1 MATRKQGKSLTR
13 KTTKPTGGT
22 LSRSAKKFTLKWKIG
37 DKDYKDGVQARVKLG
52 KGKWSKAIKLGAK
65 TTAYS
70 VTINV
75 DNYYPKKAKGSK
87 LTSVRIKVR
96 GKRAKYKENYTE
108 KKNPFWRWV
117 LNKWSAYEDKTFPIS
132 PPKAPTGMTA
142 TLDDTFD
149 NVTTFSWSIDKND
162 TNAFWWTDFEVQTK
176 LFKESNVTK
185 GADLDWSGATTTTQ
199 TGTSKEITEETE
211 LLAESSY
218 TRWIRVRSRGIA
230 GNSAWTYGKHVYA
243 VPRQTNIIETSY
255 KDNGANGYMCF
266 VRWSAPSSASRPIKK
281 MSVQYSI
288 TTPEAGMRC
297 PSGASWTDAK
307 YLRNTGVEDAA
318 AFPIDT
324 TIGLDQ
330 CLFVRINTQY
340 DHDTNVTYGVP
351 TLVTG
356 AVGFLKDPIITDV
369 EFHDV
374 TFKADITAENKS
386 EVEDSFLVVVYR
398 PASNPESEQVVGI
411 IRHGQ
416 TSVQVQAPDWSK
428 EKSKAFG
435 VYAAVGDS
443 ATISRASALMMSE
456 NIVFE
461 GGEIP
466 TAPDSVVA
474 SATDI
479 TGTVRVTW
487 DWTWDDATGAELSWS
502 DHADAWESTD
512 EPDTYE
518 ISHIYYPQWNISGL
532 ETGIKWYVRVRL
544 IAGTGDNK
552 TYGPYSEIT
561 DMSTIDLTSA
571 PSIPTLNVVPPVI
584 TESGSTIA
592 SWAYSTTDG
601 TAQAYAE
608 ICEAT
613 ITSNG
618 IQYGSYFLSP
628 DITVVT
634 KDPEG
639 HEVVND
645 KEYFTKSGD
654 EYTKVDNV
662 SISDNPHEN
671 GWYEYRR
678 TIASVETE
686 QRVTIPAQEWWE
698 TGNTYLLCVRVIS
711 ASGRVSDEWSAP
723 VPITVAEPLT
733 VAISETSLVQKTQES
748 GELISFTTSQSQD
761 ITNATVTI
769 QPTQEGEG
777 DPSPEN
783 IRPITGRSEIV
794 LSVSDAEEG
803 GTVTTYTE
811 TLPETIY
818 DGYIDFVSG
827 VLTVTSAC
835 IESYA
840 GEELTT
846 EWISD
851 RDLYRDDVPPT
862 EGAKVVYEL
871 EVPETYTLTANQL
884 QTLAGENYMWS
895 SDTMTVIYNDPSSEF
910 GMLTEMPLTMTVSG
924 MTEESQVSV
933 AIERAEDY
941 RLNRP
946 DETTFRGYLYETI
959 ALKSP
964 NRDGTIEF
972 NAEDMIGALDD
983 GARYRIVVTA
993 KDSLGQTASAT
1004 QNFEVH
1010 WEHQAIMP
1018 QGTAIPDED
1027 EFITRIT
1034 PIAPEGAS
1042 QTDVCDIYRLSA
1054 DKPELIVEGATFG
1067 VEYVDPYPTIG
1078 QFGGHR
1084 LVFRTA
1090 NGDYI
1095 TEDNQIAW
1103 LDLDASHDNILE
1115 TDYTIIDFEGGR
1127 ILLEYNID
1135 LSNQWKK
1142 DFQAT
1147 QYLGGSVQGDWN
1159 PAVERTASVNAEVI
1173 TLVDQGTIKMMR
1185 RLATYA
1191 GICHIRTQDG
1201 SSFAADIQVSESSSH
1216 DMYGMR
1222 ASFSLSITRVD
1233 QETLDGM
1240 TAKEYFATEG

>member
-1 MATRKQGKSLTR
+1 MADRKKGKNRTR
-13 KTTKPTGGT
+13 KTTAPTG
-22 LSRSAKKFTLKWKIG
+22 LSISRDKGKFTLKWKVG
-37 DKDYKDGVQARVKLG
+37 DTDYKSGVQVRSKIGAN
-52 KGKWSKAIKLGAK
+52 KWTKAKKINVK
-65 TTAYS
+65 TTAFS
-70 VTINV
+70 VSV
-75 DNYYPKKAKGSK
+75 DPNKYFPKKAKGKK
-87 LTSVRIKVR
+87 LTSVRIAAR

-117 LNKWSAYEDKTFPIS
+117 VNNWSAWGTKKFTIK
-132 PPKAPTGMTA
+132 PPKAPKGIKG
-142 TLDDTFD
+142 TLDETVD
-149 NVTTFSWSIDKND
+149 NATKFEWSIDKNNTD
-162 TNAFWWTDFEVQTK
+162 AFWFTDFEVQTK
-176 LFKESNVTK
+176 LFENSNEKDGSKVDWKNATK
-185 GADLDWSGATTTTQ
+185 STQ
-199 TGTSKEITEETE
+199 TSTSITITEETE
-211 LLAESSY
+211 MLAGASY
-218 TRWIRVRSRGIA
+218 TRWVRVRSRGIA
-230 GNSAWTYGKHVYA
+230 GCSPWVYVKHVYA
-243 VPRQTNIIETSY
+243 VPNQTQIIETSY
-255 KDNGANGYMCF
+255 MDNGANGYLCF
-266 VRWSAPSSASRPIKK
+266 VKWSSSAPYSNPISKVA
-281 MSVQYSI
+281 VQYSI
-288 TTPEAGMRC
+288 TVPDANMRC
-297 PSGASWTDAK
+297 PSDASWTDAK
-307 YLRNTGVEDAA
+307 YLRRTGDEDAA
-318 AFPIDT
+318 SFPIDT

-330 CLFVRINTQY
+330 CLFVRVNTQW
-340 DHDTNVTYGVP
+340 DRDTNVTYGVP

-356 AVGFLKDPIITDV
+356 AVGFLKDPVITDV

-374 TFKADITAENKS
+374 TFKADITAENRS
-386 EVEDSFLVVVYR
+386 DVEDSFLVVVYR
-398 PASNPESEQVVGI
+398 PASDPTSEQVVGI
-411 IRHGQ
+411 IPHGQ
-416 TSVQVQAPDWSK
+416 TSVQVQAPDWS
-428 EKSKAFG
+428 EETSKAFG
-435 VYAAVGDS
+435 VYAAVGDP
-443 ATISRASALMMSE
+443 ANISRASATMTSE

-466 TAPDSVVA
+466 TAPNSVVA
-474 SATDI
+474 NGTDI

-487 DWTWDDATGAELSWS
+487 DWTWEDATGAELSWS
-502 DHADAWESTD
+502 DHEDAWESTD
-512 EPDTYE
+512 EPKTYE

-544 IAGTGDNK
+544 IAGSGDNK

-561 DMSTIDLTSA
+561 ENSTVDLTSA
-571 PSIPTLNVVPPVI
+571 PSIPTLNLVPAVI
-584 TESGSTIA
+584 TKTGSTVA

-613 ITSNG
+613 ITPNG
-618 IQYGSYFLSP
+618 IRYGSYFLSP
-628 DITVVT
+628 DTTVVT

-639 HEVVND
+639 QEVVND
-645 KEYFTKSGD
+645 KDYFTKSGD
-654 EYTKVDNV
+654 DYTKVDNV
-662 SISDNPHEN
+662 LITDNPHEN

-678 TIASVETE
+678 TIASTETA
-686 QRVTIPAQEWWE
+686 QRITIPAQDWWE

-733 VAISETSLVQKTQES
+733 IGISNTSLEKKTQQS
-748 GELISFTTSQSQD
+748 GESISFTTEQSET
-761 ITNATVTI
+761 ITESVVII

-783 IRPITGRSEIV
+783 IRPITGLSEIV
-794 LSVSDAEEG
+794 LSVSDAEED

-835 IESYA
+835 IDSYA

-851 RDLYRDDVPPT
+851 RDLYRDDVQPT
-862 EGAKVVYEL
+862 IGAKVVYNL
-871 EVPETYTLTANQL
+871 ETPETYTLTANEL
-884 QTLAGENYMWS
+884 QTLVGENYMWS
-895 SDTMTVIYNDPSSEF
+895 SDALTVTYNDSASEY
-910 GMLTEMPLTMTVSG
+910 GMLREMPLTMIVTG
-924 MTEESQVSV
+924 MTEETQVSV

-941 RLNRP
+941 RLKRP
-946 DETTFRGYLYETI
+946 DETTFNGYLYETV

-964 NRDGTIEF
+964 DPDGTVEF
-972 NAEDMIGALDD
+972 NVEDLIGAIDD
-983 GARYRIVVTA
+983 GASYRIEVTA
-993 KDSLGQTASAT
+993 KDSLGQTASSEQLFT
-1004 QNFEVH
+1004 VH
-1010 WEHQAIMP
+1010 WEHQAMIP
-1018 QGTAIPDED
+1018 QGTAIPDET
-1027 EFITRIT
+1027 EMITRIT
-1034 PIAPEGAS
+1034 PIAPEGARE
-1042 QTDVCDIYRLSA
+1042 TDVCDIYRLSA
-1054 DKPELIVEGATFG
+1054 DRPQLIVEGATFG
-1067 VEYVDPYPTIG
+1067 VEYVDPFPAIG

-1095 TEDNQIAW
+1095 TDENQMAW
-1103 LDLDASHDNILE
+1103 LDLDANHDNIIE
-1115 TDYTIIDFEGGR
+1115 TDYTVIDFDGGR
-1127 ILLEYNID
+1127 ILLEHNID

-1240 TAKEYFATEG
+1240 TAEEYFATED

>member
-1 MATRKQGKSLTR
+1 MAKRKQGKTR
-13 KTTKPTGGT
+13 TRTTSKPTGASI
-22 LSRSAKKFTLKWKIG
+22 SRSGSKFTLTWKIG
-37 DKDYKDGVQARVKLG
+37 DKDYKDGLQAHTSLNG
-52 KGKWSKAIKLGAK
+52 AKWSEAEKKGVKATSHSL
-65 TTAYS
+65 
-70 VTINV
+70 TI
-75 DNYYPKKAKGSK
+75 DYKQYYPYKSNGPK
-87 LTSVRIKVR
+87 LTSVKIGAK
-96 GKRAKYKENYTE
+96 GKRKKYKENYTE
-108 KKNPFWRWV
+108 KKKPFWRWV
-117 LNKWSAYEDKTFPIS
+117 KNKWSEYNNQEFKIYS
-132 PPKAPTGMTA
+132 PKAPSGMTA
-142 TLDDTFD
+142 TLDETFD
-149 NVTTFSWSIDKND
+149 NVTKFSWGIDKND
-162 TNAFWWTDFEVQTK
+162 NDGYWFYDFEIETK
-176 LFKESNVTK
+176 LFKESNETN
-185 GADLDWSGATTTTQ
+185 GAKLNWSGATRYIQ
-199 TGTSKEITEETE
+199 PGTEREITEETE
-211 LLAESSY
+211 LLAETSY

-230 GNSAWTYGKHVYA
+230 GNSGWVYGKHVYA
-243 VPRQTNIIETSY
+243 VPHQTKIIETSY
-255 KDNGANGYMCF
+255 VDNGANGYMCF
-266 VRWSAPSSASRPIKK
+266 VKWSAPSSASRPINK
-281 MSVQYSI
+281 MSVQYTI

-307 YLRNTGVEDAA
+307 YLRATGEEDAA

-340 DHDTNVTYGVP
+340 DHETNVTYGVP

-386 EVEDSFLVVVYR
+386 DVEDSFIVVVYR
-398 PASNPESEQVVGI
+398 PASNPQSEQVVGI
-411 IRHGQ
+411 IPHGQ

-435 VYAAVGDS
+435 VYAAIGDP
-443 ATISRASALMMSE
+443 ATISRVSALMKSE
-456 NIVFE
+456 NIVFR

-466 TAPDSVVA
+466 TAPDGVVA
-474 SATDI
+474 SATDV

-487 DWTWDDATGAELSWS
+487 DWTWDDASGAELSWS
-502 DHADAWESTD
+502 DHDDAWESTD
-512 EPDTYE
+512 EPDKYE
-518 ISHIYYPQWNISGL
+518 ISHIYSPQWNISGL

-544 IAGTGDNK
+544 IAGTGDSK

-561 DMSTIDLTSA
+561 DLSTIDLTSA
-571 PSIPTLNVVPPVI
+571 PSIPTLNLVPAVI
-584 TESGSTIA
+584 TETGSTVA

-613 ITSNG
+613 ITPSG
-618 IQYGSYFLSP
+618 IKYGSYFLSE

-639 HEVVND
+639 QEVIND
-645 KEYFTKSGD
+645 KDYYTKSGD
-654 EYTKVDNV
+654 DYTKVDNV
-662 SISDNPHEN
+662 QITDNPHEN

-686 QRVTIPAQEWWE
+686 QRVTIPAPEWWE

-733 VAISETSLVQKTQES
+733 IAISETSLEQKTQES
-748 GELISFTTSQSQD
+748 GDIVSFITDQSQD
-761 ITNATVTI
+761 IINATVII

-827 VLTVTSAC
+827 ILTVTSAC

-851 RDLYRDDVPPT
+851 RDLYRDDEPPT
-862 EGAKVVYEL
+862 IGAKVVYEL

-884 QTLAGENYMWS
+884 QTLVGENYMWS
-895 SDTMTVIYNDPSSEF
+895 SDTMTVTYNNPSSEF

-972 NAEDMIGALDD
+972 YAEDMIGALDD

-993 KDSLGQTASAT
+993 KDSLGQTASAS
-1004 QNFEVH
+1004 QLFEVH
-1010 WEHQAIMP
+1010 WNHQARMP
-1018 QGTAIPDED
+1018 QGTAIVDED
-1027 EFITRIT
+1027 RMITRIT
-1034 PIAPEGAS
+1034 PIAPEGALP
-1042 QTDVCDIYRLSA
+1042 TDTCDIYRLSA
-1054 DKPELIVEGATFG
+1054 DRPELIVEGATFG
-1067 VEYVDPYPTIG
+1067 VEYVDPYPAIG

-1084 LVFRTA
+1084 LVFKTA

-1095 TEDNQIAW
+1095 TDDNQIAW
-1103 LDLDASHDNILE
+1103 LDLDANYDNILE
-1115 TDYTIIDFEGGR
+1115 TENTIIDFDDGR

-1185 RLATYA
+1185 RLATHA

-1201 SSFAADIQVSESSSH
+1201 SSFAADIQVTETSSH

-1222 ASFSLSITRVD
+1222 ASFALSITRVD
-1233 QETLDGM
+1233 QEKLDGM
-1240 TAKEYFATEG
+1240 TAEEYFATEG